1 MLRNLLIVT
10 SLLFLLTSCAFTEE
24 IHINN
29 DGSGTYNFKIDMSEM
44 MQEMQDMGTKDS
56 TAASKSIDTTFNF
69 KDILDEKKD
78 SIAQLSKEEQAAI
91 KAIADMNLH
100 LQVDDEKGK
109 MLMDFGL
116 NFKDV
121 SEIKNMEEKL
131 TKAMSVN
138 KNKGNA
144 PLMNKSNV
152 TFSLNGNNFVR
163 KTIPKKLT
171 TEEENEV
178 DKSIQ
183 QSGSFLDGSMYKL
196 IYHFEKKIK
205 SVSHKKASISNDGKT
220 LTIEV
225 PMDSLVKNPKL
236 LDFTLKLK

>member
-69 KDILDEKKD
+69 KDILEEKKD

-205 SVSHKKASISNDGKT
+205 SVSHKEASISNDGKT

>member
-1 MLRNLLIVT
+1 MLRNLLLVS

-205 SVSHKKASISNDGKT
+205 SVSHKEASISNDGKT

>member
-69 KDILDEKKD
+69 KDILEEKKD

-205 SVSHKKASISNDGKT
+205 SVSHKEASISNDGKT

-225 PMDSLVKNPKL
+225 PMDSLVKHPKL